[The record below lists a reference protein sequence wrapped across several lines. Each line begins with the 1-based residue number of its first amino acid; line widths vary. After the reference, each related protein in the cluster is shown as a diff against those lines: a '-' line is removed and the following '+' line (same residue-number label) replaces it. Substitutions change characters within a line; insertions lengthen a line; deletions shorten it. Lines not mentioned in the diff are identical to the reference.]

1 MCDVLDRISSTGTP
15 KLNVKAPHLG
25 WSKCGYVD
33 GFGSGEACNHDI
45 PLVSVRLKKLVIISC
60 PSRQA

>member
-33 GFGSGEACNHDI
+33 GFGSGRHAII
-45 PLVSVRLKKLVIISC
+45 PLVSVRFKH
-60 PSRQA
+60 

>member
-45 PLVSVRLKKLVIISC
+45 PLVSVRFKH
-60 PSRQA
+60 